1 MGCCGSKG
9 NANAAVPP
17 VQLEPQLELEALLAE
32 AVRAGLLD
40 RRSAAETRR
49 RVDAGEVDWHETITT
64 WREILG
70 LDAADHAAADARE
83 RAWRA
88 GGTRSLRNRVRS
100 RSLVA
105 SAHDDISS
113 ADDTASVESREDD
126 SSESDEEDTI
136 SRTRDAR

>member
-1 MGCCGSKG
+1 MGCCPSKRE
-9 NANAAVPP
+9 NAVPP
-17 VQLEPQLELEALLAE
+17 GQLEPQLELEALLAE

-49 RVDAGEVDWHETITT
+49 RVETGEVHITEVTTT

-88 GGTRSLRNRVRS
+88 GGARSLRNRVRS

-113 ADDTASVESREDD
+113 ADDTASVESRESYS
-126 SSESDEEDTI
+126 SSEDEE
-136 SRTRDAR
+136 

>member
-1 MGCCGSKG
+1 MGCCPSKRD
-9 NANAAVPP
+9 NVAPP

-40 RRSAAETRR
+40 RRSAAESRR
-49 RVDAGEVDWHETITT
+49 RVDTGEVHITETITT

-88 GGTRSLRNRVRS
+88 GGARSLRNRVRS
-100 RSLVA
+100 RSLVPLMEVLLMPMPTL
-105 SAHDDISS
+105 I
-113 ADDTASVESREDD
+113 VLQM
-126 SSESDEEDTI
+126 
-136 SRTRDAR
+136 ARLP

>member
-1 MGCCGSKG
+1 MGCCPSKRD
-9 NANAAVPP
+9 AATVPP

-70 LDAADHAAADARE
+70 LDAADHAAAEAFKPLDFFFFFDLPVRGPLEFFRAR
-83 RAWRA
+83 
-88 GGTRSLRNRVRS
+88 SNS
-100 RSLVA
+100 S
-105 SAHDDISS
+105 SS
-113 ADDTASVESREDD
+113 AQFALALSSDRAS
-126 SSESDEEDTI
+126 
-136 SRTRDAR
+136 

>member
-1 MGCCGSKG
+1 M
-9 NANAAVPP
+9 PP

-49 RVDAGEVDWHETITT
+49 RVETGEVHITEVTTT

-88 GGTRSLRNRVRS
+88 GGARSLRNRVRS

-113 ADDTASVESREDD
+113 EDTASVESRE
-126 SSESDEEDTI
+126 
-136 SRTRDAR
+136 RLLL